1 MAAFT
6 TIPSKTIGYDYCGSR
21 AGRISRLC
29 PAITRT
35 TSRPVFVLPLETSV
49 DGITP
54 IREFEPVIN
63 VPAASAFLLIA
74 VVFAILQLRI
84 NAVSNAA
91 KKRLDSLDT
100 LRKVQSLQLSDDS
113 MKSPDEIDVSAA
125 KREYEK
131 ALRQELDLRTI
142 IPGVRIVAPN
152 DPKSDEEQ
160 RAAAKRFLGWDASE
174 FGDDNQAEGDSGLA
188 GGSAEQTQLSGGAQ
202 VVLFGVASILI
213 VLLWTLSFDPMSSIT
228 GL

>member
-6 TIPSKTIGYDYCGSR
+6 ASPRKTIGYNCYNSAR
-21 AGRISRLC
+21 AGRRSRLC

-35 TSRPVFVLPLETSV
+35 TSRPVLPLETSI
-49 DGITP
+49 DGISP

-74 VVFAILQLRI
+74 VVFALLQLRI

-91 KKRLDSLDT
+91 KKRSDSLDT

-113 MKSPDEIDVSAA
+113 TNGPNEIDVSAA

-152 DPKSDEEQ
+152 DPKRDEEQ
-160 RAAAKRFLGWDASE
+160 RAAAKRFLGWDAAE
-174 FGDDNQAEGDSGLA
+174 FGDDDQIEDNVGLTQDSN
-188 GGSAEQTQLSGGAQ
+188 EQTQLSGGAQ

-213 VLLWTLSFDPMSSIT
+213 VLLWTLSFDPMNSIT
-228 GL
+228 SL